1 MKRSRLPRPAW
12 LGVAYRARSLGAR
25 GPRPGPIVRSAG
37 RVLSVWL
44 LIGFVATAASAGAAA
59 QAGSEGEVGVLAQGV
74 ATPPPGQVAWRVVED
89 TAEAGGRAGF
99 ELRAVGFAI
108 ATEGAMRLT
117 DQASGR
123 EVQLEPGEASF
134 VPDAST
140 ERRESLSGQ
149 DVGYLR
155 IALVQADKVTDPG
168 GDTLRF
174 SGEPFLS
181 PSVERGLTL
190 AYGRPRGDEEQFL
203 PNSAG
208 RMLVL
213 VLDGAVELSVD
224 SGLPSVLEAGD
235 AIDVVGTGSIRAAGS
250 DAFYAVA
257 SIDLNVPGS
266 DMDEDGFDDGPCQFP
281 DGPEP
286 NAPDGDGDGLSD
298 QRELICAYPLATN
311 PNDPDTD
318 DDGLNDYE
326 ERFVYG
332 TIPVDPDGDRDGFSD
347 GEEIAADADP
357 HDGNDTPER

>member
-1 MKRSRLPRPAW
+1 VPP
-12 LGVAYRARSLGAR
+12 V
-25 GPRPGPIVRSAG
+25 G
-37 RVLSVWL
+37 RV
-44 LIGFVATAASAGAAA
+44 ASACFRAFAAAVAVLASAAA
-59 QAGSEGEVGVLAQGV
+59 QAGSEGEVGVLAQGT

-89 TAEAGGRAGF
+89 MAEAGGRAGF
-99 ELRAVGFAI
+99 ELRALGFAI
-108 ATEGAMRLT
+108 ATEGALRLT

-123 EVQLEPGEASF
+123 QTQLEPGEASF

-140 ERRESLSGQ
+140 ERRESVSGQ
-149 DVGYLR
+149 DISYVR
-155 IALVQADKVTDPG
+155 IALVPAEKATDPG

-203 PNSAG
+203 PNTG
-208 RMLVL
+208 GPMLVL
-213 VLDGAVELSVD
+213 VLDGAIQLSTE
-224 SGLPSVLEAGD
+224 SGLPTFLEAGE
-235 AIDVVGTGSIRAAGS
+235 AIDVVGTGSIRAAGD
-250 DAFYAVA
+250 DAFYALA

-266 DMDEDGFDDGPCQFP
+266 DMDDNGFP
-281 DGPEP
+281 DGPCEFPDGPTP
-286 NAPDGDGDGLSD
+286 NAPDSDGDGLSD
-298 QRELICAYPLATN
+298 ERELICAYPLATD

-347 GEEIAADADP
+347 GEEVAADSDP